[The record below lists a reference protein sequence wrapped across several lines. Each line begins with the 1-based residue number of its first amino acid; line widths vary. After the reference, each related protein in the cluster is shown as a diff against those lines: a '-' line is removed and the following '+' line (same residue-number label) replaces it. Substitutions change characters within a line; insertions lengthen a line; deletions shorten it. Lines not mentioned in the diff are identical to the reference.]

1 MVCTEFT
8 LQPGW
13 AAVLALLCSEMAV
26 FMGGDSSMYH
36 VGDYTLNKNHFTAD
50 VRTDCHTS
58 NLPSV
63 LGVDK
68 AHITLNG
75 TCSNESVEAEGSSR
89 RVFSHKPAVSARLSW
104 STRGRHF
111 S

>member
-1 MVCTEFT
+1 MVCIEFT
-8 LQPGW
+8 PQPSW
-13 AAVLALLCSEMAV
+13 AAVLALLCSDMAV

-75 TCSNESVEAEGSSR
+75 TCSNESVKVEGSVR
-89 RVFSHKPAVSARLSW
+89 ENPDVSFRTNL
-104 STRGRHF
+104 
-111 S
+111 